1 MKNKYQLS
9 KEQKMYFSS
18 VLILDL
24 MINTDQEFPVLL
36 FDDLTLL
43 EPILVHMAS
52 CSYVDVTSKG
62 YTPAKKG
69 REMFD
74 NFMDKITEFRSIY
87 KIYSAVDLGAGEFG
101 YDKYFD
107 FNTDAQF
114 MDYICEKRFED
125 LRVAVCEF
133 KGIDVLDMV
142 FMELLSSGKINTSE
156 FGWEANITTDLIW
169 DELVTIAND
178 NICLDDLIETDDK
191 GEITYTG
198 QEIIQ
203 MILKEGTELSQ
214 KLAKKQAEIEEE
226 EASNNIYNDDS
237 DEYEEVIVEEVVYEP
252 MYYPYDFYDVY
263 YDPYYVSPLWGP
275 RWY

>member
-18 VLILDL
+18 ILILDL

-52 CSYVDVTSKG
+52 CSYVDVTAKG
-62 YTPAKKG
+62 YIPAKKG
-69 REMFD
+69 RDMFD

-101 YDKYFD
+101 YEKYFD
-107 FNTDAQF
+107 FDTDEEF

-133 KGIDVLDMV
+133 KGINVLDMV

-169 DELVTIAND
+169 DELVAIAND

-191 GEITYTG
+191 GVITYTG

-226 EASNNIYNDDS
+226 EESNNRNNDDS
-237 DEYEEVIVEEVVYEP
+237 SEYEEVIIEEIYEP

-275 RWY
+275 IWY